1 MIFKDK
7 NEKDKKIED
16 DVYNL
21 YEKVQ
26 FINVLVN
33 L

>member
-1 MIFKDK
+1 MLFEDK
-7 NEKDKKIED
+7 NDKDKKIED

-21 YEKVQ
+21 FEIVQ
-26 FINVLVN
+26 FMYILID